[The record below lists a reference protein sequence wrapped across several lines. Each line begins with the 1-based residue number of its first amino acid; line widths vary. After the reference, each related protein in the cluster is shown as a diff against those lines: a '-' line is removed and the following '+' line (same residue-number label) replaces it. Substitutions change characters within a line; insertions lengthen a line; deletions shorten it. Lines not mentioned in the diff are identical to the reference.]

1 MSDVLDAAHFQA
13 RMADT
18 AARRRALAK
27 AAYGDTD
34 VAIGDEVCDTATG
47 VLVHVLH
54 EHSVRPIPRSLRLGW
69 PRRAIDGGRTLIVDV
84 LAVSD
89 GAAVNV
95 HTSIT
100 STRQRTETVTVTG
113 PWPAH
118 DPEFRHQGTTTNRCI
133 TSNNTPTACPA
144 RTAGSMLDVVL
155 YQGRFAHDSFAL
167 SDVAAFYAVTD
178 TRDEP
183 IIDCTGAARG
193 TWSSAALGAPALAA
207 GTDLNY
213 DLDHAR
219 PLFTTARLDTKPRDL
234 D

>member
-1 MSDVLDAAHFQA
+1 MLDAAHFQA
-13 RMADT
+13 RMTDT
-18 AARRRALAK
+18 AAHRRALAK

-34 VAIGDEVCDTATG
+34 VAIGDEVCDAATG
-47 VLVHVLH
+47 VLVHVLR
-54 EHSVRPIPRSLRLGW
+54 EHGVQPIPRTTRLGW

-84 LAVSD
+84 LAISD

-100 STRQRTETVTVTG
+100 STRQRTETFTVTG

-118 DPEFRHQGTTTNRCI
+118 DPEFRHQGTSTNRCI
-133 TSNNTPTACPA
+133 TSNNTPTACPD

-155 YQGRFAHDSFAL
+155 YQGRFAHDSFAI
-167 SDVAAFYAVTD
+167 SDIAAFYTVTD
-178 TRDEP
+178 TKDEP
-183 IIDCTGAARG
+183 IIDCTGATRA
-193 TWSSAALGAPALAA
+193 TWSSVALGAPALAA
-207 GTDLNY
+207 GADLNY

-219 PLFTTARLDTKPRDL
+219 PLFTTARLNPKPRHL